1 MNKNTKLILMTG
13 GAIAL
18 AYALMEYY
26 KRNVS
31 SDSTP
36 LPLVPDTDPTR
47 ASSFTAG
54 DDFFANYV
62 NDDFFGFTAN
72 EPFMEASGRGF
83 LGKLKKKKGS
93 SQRATQTRCATNLE
107 RLAMLYPNTDQYGE
121 QLSKAYAREGSNFN
135 SWASSKSNPCFVVGA
150 EQGGLQSGGTNF
162 TANDYFLNGNGK
174 GIGGSPV
181 KANAGPNVEYG
192 NIKDTTGEVKL
203 YQRPTFIPTKKNTLG
218 KKQKGSNKNI
228 GLNFTAGDN
237 FFNAGGV
244 LVATDEPNF
253 KF

>member
-1 MNKNTKLILMTG
+1 MNKNTKLMLMTG

-31 SDSTP
+31 SDSTS

-62 NDDFFGFTAN
+62 SDDFFGFTAN
-72 EPFMEASGRGF
+72 EPFMDASGRGF

-162 TANDYFLNGNGK
+162 TAGDDFFNGNG
-174 GIGGSPV
+174 P
-181 KANAGPNVEYG
+181 
-192 NIKDTTGEVKL
+192 
-203 YQRPTFIPTKKNTLG
+203 TLG
-218 KKQKGSNKNI
+218 KPVKPINRLKKRLGKNTT
-228 GLNFTAGDN
+228 GLNFTAGDD
-237 FFNAGGV
+237 FFNAHGV
-244 LVATDEPNF
+244 PIATDEPNF

>member
-62 NDDFFGFTAN
+62 SDDFFGFTAN
-72 EPFMEASGRGF
+72 EPFMDASGRGF
-83 LGKLKKKKGS
+83 LGKFKKKKGS

-135 SWASSKSNPCFVVGA
+135 TWASSKSNPCFVVGA

-162 TANDYFLNGNGK
+162 TAGDDFF
-174 GIGGSPV
+174 
-181 KANAGPNVEYG
+181 NAGGKSLQDIMAAN
-192 NIKDTTGEVKL
+192 K
-203 YQRPTFIPTKKNTLG
+203 RKKIMG
-218 KKQKGSNKNI
+218 VKQKGSKNDI
-228 GLNFTAGDN
+228 GLNFTAGDD
-237 FFNAGGV
+237 FFNAHGV
-244 LVATDEPNF
+244 PIATDEPNF

>member
-1 MNKNTKLILMTG
+1 MNKNTKLMLMTG

-62 NDDFFGFTAN
+62 SDDFFGFTAN
-72 EPFMEASGRGF
+72 EPFMDASGRGNF
-83 LGKLKKKKGS
+83 FNRFKKKKGS

-121 QLSKAYAREGSNFN
+121 QLSRAYAREGSNFN
-135 SWASSKSNPCFVVGA
+135 TWANSKSNPCFVVGV

-162 TANDYFLNGNGK
+162 TAGDGFFNLEGNRARTMGK
-174 GIGGSPV
+174 QIKPV
-181 KANAGPNVEYG
+181 PPPTV
-192 NIKDTTGEVKL
+192 
-203 YQRPTFIPTKKNTLG
+203 RPKKRLDKNNT
-218 KKQKGSNKNI
+218 
-228 GLNFTAGDN
+228 GLNFTASEN
-237 FFNAGGV
+237 FFNASGV